1 MITVKQD
8 DIGLYRDLFSG
19 YRTLYTDRCADR
31 TARAGRALYAFL
43 DGEPAGY
50 LLISDEHGGDF
61 ISYVFTV
68 PDKRG
73 MGVMQTLI
81 RYAADTAEKMIGTAF
96 SDAREFAPALMHVME
111 KLGFE
116 QGGSR
121 YMFRCDGDDLWE
133 RWDAYMNKTGKRLC
147 DTLRRQ
153 GYSTVLL
160 SEASEELLEQ
170 YRQTPTSEYKNPLNH
185 QHLIMPGA
193 EVTKDVSVLCVRN
206 GVLSAYVFAY
216 MPERRSAIFKTLSSS
231 AALHGSGVILLPIAE
246 SLARVRERGCKQFV
260 FSMDGIGDHANS
272 FRDKVL
278 SVLISK
284 TSKRISYVYYPKR
297 ETNV

>member
-116 QGGSR
+116 QCGSK
-121 YMFRCDGDDLWE
+121 YMFRCDGDDLWD
-133 RWDAYMNKTGKRLC
+133 RWDAFMEKKGRKSC
-147 DTLRRQ
+147 ETLRRQ
-153 GYSTVLL
+153 GYSTVTLAD
-160 SEASEELLEQ
+160 ASEELLEQ
-170 YRQTPTSEYKNPLNH
+170 YRQTPYNDYGNQLNH
-185 QHLIMPGA
+185 QHLILPGA
-193 EVTKDVSVLCVRN
+193 EITKDVSVMCTLN
-206 GVLSAYVFAY
+206 GRLAAYVFAY
-216 MPERRSAIFKTLSSS
+216 MPDRYSAIFKTLSSS
-231 AALHGSGVILLPIAE
+231 AALQGGAAILLPLCE
-246 SLARVRERGCKQFV
+246 SFAKVRGRGCTQFV
-260 FSMDGIGDHANS
+260 FSMDGVGGHANS
-272 FRDKVL
+272 FRNKVL
-278 SVLISK
+278 SNVISK
-284 TSKRISYVYYPKR
+284 TSKRLSYIYHKK
-297 ETNV
+297 EAAI